1 MPRFLGFWR
10 THFAYLPVRLDDG
23 RLIWWQRYDE
33 RQVIL
38 GSEYLGGYP
47 VLVTMRRRTPERM
60 IP

>member
-10 THFAYLPVRLDDG
+10 THFAYLPVRMDDG
-23 RLIWWQRYDE
+23 RLIWWQPYEE

-38 GSEYLGGYP
+38 GSDTVGDLE
-47 VLVTMRRRTPERM
+47 VLVTMRRLPPERM